1 MKFCYCFAMLFR
13 LVTKLTAIVVTGNK
27 GIMIQT
33 FISSIYFLLHKCNK
47 TEHEQWYLLFKS
59 QQIAANAHFYN
70 DTVISPRFSILLS
83 VRLHVLIRFY
93 TIYGTNMHLQHQV
106 MFMLLTNYYYWLPF
120 VVMYYYLARR
130 HTTLPRLCTF
140 SLRHFMY
147 VVIITSGVIKQ

>member
-1 MKFCYCFAMLFR
+1 MWPVIRVSRYR
-13 LVTKLTAIVVTGNK
+13 PRN
-27 GIMIQT
+27 
-33 FISSIYFLLHKCNK
+33 FISSIYFLLHKCNNKLIKGK

-59 QQIAANAHFYN
+59 QQIAANAHFHN
-70 DTVISPRFSILLS
+70 DTVISPRFIILLS

-106 MFMLLTNYYYWLPF
+106 MFMQLTNYYYWLPF
-120 VVMYYYLARR
+120 VVMSYYLARR
-130 HTTLPRLCTF
+130 HTTSLRLCTF